1 MNQPA
6 IKKKSKILKNSNLKK
21 CELTN
26 TEGVRGHAP
35 SDYPQAVHD
44 LIVQAK
50 SYMDESA
57 IDEIV
62 QAYRLGAWAHRNQY
76 RKSGEPYIT
85 HPVHVAKLLADFHLD
100 KTTIIAAILHDT
112 MEDTEISYEDLV
124 NRFSSEAADLVD
136 GVTKIGQIEFET
148 KEQAEAE
155 NIRKMLLAMS
165 RDIRVMLI
173 KLADRLHNIRT
184 LDSMPRNK
192 QIRIAGQ
199 TLDIFAPIAD
209 RLGLNQWAHE
219 LQDLSFKT
227 LYPKRYEK
235 LVKTLDRKQGNRK
248 EILTKIKVSIKE
260 HLQAANIKAR
270 VYSRKKNIYSIYRK
284 MQKKA
289 VSLNEIRDIYGLRII
304 VESRDQCYLTLG
316 AIHSLYK
323 PVANRFKDY
332 IAIPKINGYQ
342 SLHTTVFGSFGEVLE
357 IQIRT
362 QQMHHLSETGVAA
375 HWYYKTFGGES
386 TIAPQEHARQWLV
399 DLLDTQK
406 QAGNPSEF
414 LEHLKVDLFP
424 DEVYVFTPKGD
435 IKKLPQGATAL
446 DFAYSIHSEI
456 GNSCV
461 GIEVN
466 GITVPFYTQLKSG
479 DHVKIQTDKHSV
491 PSPIW
496 LNYVK
501 TAKARA
507 SLRSFLHGNQRFDS
521 IKLGR
526 KLLERELKEEG
537 LELNAISEERK
548 TALIERIDLGSWDD
562 LLADIGQGKRLPLV
576 VMHQLID
583 EVCGM
588 RLKAE
593 PSPLTI
599 EGSEG
604 VMVNF
609 ARCCHPI
616 PGDEILGYFAEGK
629 GVVIHTHT
637 CPNKAEYS
645 KHPEKWI
652 PVTWSRE
659 IERNFPVTLRMD
671 TKNKPGVLA
680 SLATVIAANHSN
692 INTVS
697 VEERDGK
704 FSIIRFTIEVENR
717 THLATIMR
725 KIRALEGV
733 IKISRVKG

>member
-1 MNQPA
+1 MNPAA
-6 IKKKSKILKNSNLKK
+6 IKSKSKILSNSNLAIH
-21 CELTN
+21 
-26 TEGVRGHAP
+26 HAP
-35 SDYPQAVHD
+35 SDTPQVVHD
-44 LIVQAK
+44 FIIQAQSYLGEEDVAELI
-50 SYMDESA
+50 E
-57 IDEIV
+57 
-62 QAYRLGAWAHRNQY
+62 AYKLGAWAHRDQT

-85 HPVHVAKLLADFHLD
+85 HPIQVASLLADFHLD
-100 KTTIIAAILHDT
+100 KSTLIAAILHDT
-112 MEDTEISYEDLV
+112 VEDTELCHQDLETK
-124 NRFSSEAADLVD
+124 FSKEVADLVE

-148 KEQAEAE
+148 KEHAEAE

-184 LDSMPRNK
+184 LGSMPRNK

-199 TLDIFAPIAD
+199 TLDIFAPIAH
-209 RLGLNQWAHE
+209 RLGLNQWANE

-248 EILTKIKVSIKE
+248 AILTKIKASIKE
-260 HLQAANIKAR
+260 HLQAAGIEAR
-270 VYSRKKNIYSIYRK
+270 VDGRKKNVYSIYRK
-284 MQKKA
+284 MQKKQ
-289 VSLNEIRDIYGLRII
+289 VSLDEIRDIYGLRII
-304 VESRDQCYLTLG
+304 VDQRDQCYLTLG

-342 SLHTTVFGSFGEVLE
+342 SLHTTVFGNFGELLE

-362 QQMHHLSETGVAA
+362 EQMHHLSESGVAA

-424 DEVYVFTPKGD
+424 DEVYVFTPKGA
-435 IKKLPQGATAL
+435 IIKLPQGATAL

-461 GIEVN
+461 GVEVN
-466 GITVPFYTQLKSG
+466 GTPVPLYSKLSSG
-479 DHVKIQTDKHSV
+479 DHIKVHTDKTSQ
-491 PSPIW
+491 PSPTW

-507 SLRSFLHGNQRFDS
+507 SLRNFLRGNERTDAVR
-521 IKLGR
+521 LGQ
-526 KLLERELKEEG
+526 KLLERELREEG
-537 LELNAISEERK
+537 LVLDTISDERKQALLERIELNN
-548 TALIERIDLGSWDD
+548 WDD
-562 LLADIGQGKRLPLV
+562 LLSDIGQGKRLPLV

-629 GVVIHTHT
+629 GVVIHTQS
-637 CPNKAEYS
+637 CPNRAEYK

-652 PVTWSRE
+652 PVSWAKE
-659 IERNFPVTLRMD
+659 IDKHFPVTLRID

-680 SLATVIAANHSN
+680 SLAATIAENDSN

-704 FSIIRFTIEVENR
+704 FSIIRFMIEVENR
-717 THLATIMR
+717 VHLARIMR
-725 KIRALEGV
+725 KVRSLEGV
-733 IKISRVKG
+733 LKISRVKG

>member
-1 MNQPA
+1 MSQPA
-6 IKKKSKILKNSNLKK
+6 ITRNPKTLPNSSRSAVN
-21 CELTN
+21 
-26 TEGVRGHAP
+26 HAP
-35 SDYPQAVHD
+35 SDIPQSVHE
-44 LIVQAK
+44 LITQVK
-50 SYMDESA
+50 SYLGDSA
-57 IDEIV
+57 ADEILN
-62 QAYRLGAWAHRNQY
+62 AYHLGAWAHRNQV
-76 RKSGEPYIT
+76 RKSGEPYIS
-85 HPVHVAKLLADFHLD
+85 HPVQVASLLADFHLD
-100 KTTIIAAILHDT
+100 QTTIIAAILHDT
-112 MEDTEISYEDLV
+112 VEDTEISYDQLV
-124 NRFSSEAADLVD
+124 SQFSKEVADLVE

-148 KEQAEAE
+148 KEHAEAE

-184 LDSMPRNK
+184 LGSMPRNK

-199 TLDIFAPIAD
+199 TLDIFAPIAH
-209 RLGLNQWAHE
+209 RLGLNQWANE

-248 EILTKIKVSIKE
+248 AILTKIKASIKE
-260 HLQAANIKAR
+260 HLKAAGIEAR
-270 VYSRKKNIYSIYRK
+270 VDGRKKNIYSIYRK
-284 MQKKA
+284 MQKKQ
-289 VSLNEIRDIYGLRII
+289 VSLNEIRDIYGLRVI
-304 VESRDQCYLTLG
+304 VDSRDQCYLTLG

-362 QQMHHLSETGVAA
+362 EQMHHLSETGVAA

-386 TIAPQEHARQWLV
+386 SIAPQEHARRWLM

-435 IKKLPQGATAL
+435 IVKLTQGATAL

-466 GITVPFYTQLKSG
+466 GNQVPLYTKLQSG
-479 DHVKIQTDKHSV
+479 DHVKIKTDKTSH
-491 PSPIW
+491 PSPTW

-507 SLRSFLHGNQRFDS
+507 SLRNFLRGNERSDA
-521 IKLGR
+521 IKLGQ
-526 KLLERELKEEG
+526 KLLERELREEG
-537 LELNAISEERK
+537 LALKSITTERK
-548 TALIERIDLGSWDD
+548 NALIERIELSSWDD
-562 LLADIGQGKRLPLV
+562 LLLDIGQGKRLPLV

-616 PGDEILGYFAEGK
+616 PGDDILGYFAEGK
-629 GVVIHTHT
+629 GVVIHTQT
-637 CPNKAEYS
+637 CPNRAEYS

-652 PVTWSRE
+652 PVSWSNE
-659 IERNFPVTLRMD
+659 IHRNFPVTLRID

-680 SLATVIAANHSN
+680 SLATVIAENDSN

-717 THLATIMR
+717 VHLARIMR
-725 KIRALEGV
+725 KVRALEGV

>member
-1 MNQPA
+1 M
-6 IKKKSKILKNSNLKK
+6 
-21 CELTN
+21 
-26 TEGVRGHAP
+26 
-35 SDYPQAVHD
+35 HD
-44 LIVQAK
+44 LITQAK
-50 SYMDESA
+50 SYLDDTA
-57 IDEIV
+57 IAGLLN
-62 QAYRLGAWAHRNQY
+62 AYDLGAWAHRDQF

-85 HPVHVAKLLADFHLD
+85 HPLQVAGLLADFHLD
-100 KTTIIAAILHDT
+100 QATLIAAILHDT
-112 MEDTEISYEDLV
+112 VEDTELTHQELET
-124 NRFSSEAADLVD
+124 RFNKEVADLVE

-148 KEQAEAE
+148 KEHAEAE

-173 KLADRLHNIRT
+173 KLADRLHNMRT

-199 TLDIFAPIAD
+199 TLDIFAPIAH
-209 RLGLNQWAHE
+209 RLGLNQWANE
-219 LQDLSFKT
+219 LQDLSFKI

-248 EILTKIKVSIKE
+248 AILTKIKASIKE
-260 HLQAANIKAR
+260 HLQAAGIEAR
-270 VYSRKKNIYSIYRK
+270 VDGRKKNVYSIYRK
-284 MQKKA
+284 MQKKQ
-289 VSLNEIRDIYGLRII
+289 VSLDEIRDIYGLRII
-304 VESRDQCYLTLG
+304 VETRDQCYLTLG

-323 PVANRFKDY
+323 PVVNRFKDY

-342 SLHTTVFGSFGEVLE
+342 SLHTTVFGSFGELLE

-362 QQMHHLSETGVAA
+362 EQMHHLSESGVAA
-375 HWYYKTFGGES
+375 HWYYKTFGEES
-386 TIAPQEHARQWLV
+386 EIAPQEHARQWLV

-435 IKKLPQGATAL
+435 IIKLPQGATAL
-446 DFAYSIHSEI
+446 DFAYAIHSEV

-461 GIEVN
+461 GVEVN
-466 GITVPFYTQLKSG
+466 DVAVPLYTQLSSG
-479 DHVKIQTDKHSV
+479 DHVKVHTDKTSQ
-491 PSPIW
+491 PSPTW

-507 SLRSFLHGNQRFDS
+507 SLRSFLRGNERTDAV
-521 IKLGR
+521 KLGE
-526 KLLERELKEEG
+526 KLLERELREEG
-537 LELNAISEERK
+537 LALDTITDERK
-548 TALIERIDLGSWDD
+548 QALLERIELDDWND

-604 VMVNF
+604 VMVNLS
-609 ARCCHPI
+609 RCCHPI
-616 PGDEILGYFAEGK
+616 PGDDILGYFAEGK

-637 CPNKAEYS
+637 CPNRTEYS

-652 PVTWSRE
+652 PVSWAKD
-659 IERNFPVTLRMD
+659 IEKNFPVTLRID

-680 SLATVIAANHSN
+680 SLAATIAENNSN

-704 FSIIRFTIEVENR
+704 FSIIRFTIEVEDR
-717 THLATIMR
+717 IHLARIMR
-725 KIRALEGV
+725 KVRSLEGV
-733 IKISRVKG
+733 LKISRVKG

>member
-1 MNQPA
+1 MNQA
-6 IKKKSKILKNSNLKK
+6 ATKSKPKIPANSNLAIS
-21 CELTN
+21 
-26 TEGVRGHAP
+26 HAP
-35 SDYPQAVHD
+35 SETPQVVHD
-44 LIVQAK
+44 FISQAQ
-50 SYMDESA
+50 SYLDEDDIA
-57 IDEIV
+57 ELLE
-62 QAYRLGAWAHRNQY
+62 AYKLGAWAHRNQT
-76 RKSGEPYIT
+76 RRSGEPYIT
-85 HPVHVAKLLADFHLD
+85 HPLQVAVLLADFHLD
-100 KTTIIAAILHDT
+100 KATLIAAILHDT
-112 MEDTEISYEDLV
+112 VEDTELSHQDIES
-124 NRFSSEAADLVD
+124 RFSKEVADLVE

-148 KEQAEAE
+148 KEHAEAE

-173 KLADRLHNIRT
+173 KLADRLHNVRT

-199 TLDIFAPIAD
+199 TLDIFAPIAN
-209 RLGLNQWAHE
+209 RLGLNQWANE

-248 EILTKIKVSIKE
+248 AVLTKIKASIKE
-260 HLQAANIKAR
+260 HLKATGIGAR
-270 VYSRKKNIYSIYRK
+270 VNGRKKNVYSIYRK
-284 MQKKA
+284 MQKKQ
-289 VSLNEIRDIYGLRII
+289 VSLDEIRDIYGLRII
-304 VESRDQCYLTLG
+304 VDKREECYLTLG

-342 SLHTTVFGSFGEVLE
+342 SLHTTVFGNFGELLE

-362 QQMHHLSETGVAA
+362 EQMHHLSESGVAA
-375 HWYYKTFGGES
+375 HWYYKTFGGEN

-435 IKKLPQGATAL
+435 IVKLPQGATAL

-461 GIEVN
+461 GVEVN
-466 GITVPFYTQLKSG
+466 GTLVPLYTQLTSG
-479 DHVKIQTDKHSV
+479 DHIKVHTDKTSH
-491 PSPIW
+491 PSPTW

-507 SLRSFLHGNQRFDS
+507 SLRSFLRGNERTDS
-521 IKLGR
+521 VRLGQ
-526 KLLERELKEEG
+526 KLLERELREEG
-537 LELNAISEERK
+537 LSLDAITDERK
-548 TALIERIDLGSWDD
+548 QALLQRIELKDWND
-562 LLADIGQGKRLPLV
+562 LLSDVGQGKRLPLV

-583 EVCGM
+583 DACGM

-616 PGDEILGYFAEGK
+616 PGDGILGYFAEGK
-629 GVVIHTHT
+629 GVVIHTQS
-637 CPNKAEYS
+637 CPNRTQYN

-652 PVTWSRE
+652 PVSWANG
-659 IERNFPVTLRMD
+659 IDKNFPVTLRID

-680 SLATVIAANHSN
+680 SLATTIAENNSN

-717 THLATIMR
+717 IHLARIMR
-725 KIRALEGV
+725 KVRSLEGV
-733 IKISRVKG
+733 LKISRVKG

>member
-1 MNQPA
+1 MNPVA
-6 IKKKSKILKNSNLKK
+6 IKSKTKNLSSN
-21 CELTN
+21 N
-26 TEGVRGHAP
+26 TALHHAP
-35 SDYPQAVHD
+35 PQYPQAVHD
-44 LIVQAK
+44 LITQAK
-50 SYMDESA
+50 SYLDDTA
-57 IDEIV
+57 IAGLLD
-62 QAYRLGAWAHRNQY
+62 AYELGAWAHRNQF

-85 HPVHVAKLLADFHLD
+85 HPLQVAGLLADFHLD
-100 KTTIIAAILHDT
+100 QATLIAAILHDT
-112 MEDTEISYEDLV
+112 VEDTELTHKELET
-124 NRFSSEAADLVD
+124 RFSKEVADLVE

-148 KEQAEAE
+148 KEHAEAE

-173 KLADRLHNIRT
+173 KLADRLHNVRT

-199 TLDIFAPIAD
+199 TLDIFAPIAH
-209 RLGLNQWAHE
+209 RLGLNQWANE

-248 EILTKIKVSIKE
+248 AILTKIKVSIKE
-260 HLQAANIKAR
+260 HLQAAGIEAR
-270 VYSRKKNIYSIYRK
+270 VDGRKKNVYSIYRK
-284 MQKKA
+284 MQKKQ
-289 VSLNEIRDIYGLRII
+289 VSLDEIRDIYGLRII
-304 VESRDQCYLTLG
+304 VDTRDQCYLTLG

-342 SLHTTVFGSFGEVLE
+342 SLHTTVFGSFGELLE

-362 QQMHHLSETGVAA
+362 EQMHHLSESGVAA
-375 HWYYKTFGGES
+375 HWYYKTFGEES
-386 TIAPQEHARQWLV
+386 EIAPQEHARQWLV

-435 IKKLPQGATAL
+435 IIKLPQGATAL
-446 DFAYSIHSEI
+446 DFAYAIHSEV

-461 GIEVN
+461 GVEVN
-466 GITVPFYTQLKSG
+466 DMAVPLYTQLSSG
-479 DHVKIQTDKHSV
+479 DHIKVHTDKTSQ
-491 PSPIW
+491 PSPTW

-507 SLRSFLHGNQRFDS
+507 SLRSFLRGNERTDAV
-521 IKLGR
+521 KLGQ
-526 KLLERELKEEG
+526 KLLERELREEG
-537 LELNAISEERK
+537 LALDTITDERK
-548 TALIERIDLGSWDD
+548 QALLERIELDDWND

-604 VMVNF
+604 VMVNLS
-609 ARCCHPI
+609 RCCHPI
-616 PGDEILGYFAEGK
+616 PGDDILGYFAEGK

-637 CPNKAEYS
+637 CPNRTEYS

-652 PVTWSRE
+652 PVSWAKD
-659 IERNFPVTLRMD
+659 IEKNFPVTLRID

-680 SLATVIAANHSN
+680 SLAATIAENNSN

-704 FSIIRFTIEVENR
+704 FSIIRFTIEVEDR
-717 THLATIMR
+717 IHLARIMR
-725 KIRALEGV
+725 KVRSLEGV
-733 IKISRVKG
+733 LKISRVKG

>member
-6 IKKKSKILKNSNLKK
+6 IKNKSKVLKSSRLKK
-21 CELTN
+21 TDRAD
-26 TEGVRGHAP
+26 TADVRRHA
-35 SDYPQAVHD
+35 SGDFPQPVHD
-44 LIVQAK
+44 LLVK
-50 SYMDESA
+50 VRSYMDDA
-57 IDEIV
+57 AGDDII

-76 RKSGEPYIT
+76 RKSGDPYIT
-85 HPVHVAKLLADFHLD
+85 HPVEVARLLADFHLD
-100 KTTIIAAILHDT
+100 KTTIIAAVLHDAL
-112 MEDTEISYEDLV
+112 EDTEVSYQDLV
-124 NRFSSEAADLVD
+124 DQFGSETAKLVD

-209 RLGLNQWAHE
+209 RLGLNQWARE

-235 LVKTLDRKQGNRK
+235 LVKTLDRKQGNRG
-248 EILTKIKVSIKE
+248 EVLSKIKLAIKE
-260 HLQAANIKAR
+260 HLKAAEIDAR
-270 VYSRKKNIYSIYRK
+270 VYSRKKHIYSIYRK

-289 VSLNEIRDIYGLRII
+289 VSLDEIRDIYGLRII
-304 VESRDQCYLTLG
+304 VKSREQCYLTLG

-362 QQMHHLSETGVAA
+362 ERMHHLSETGVAS
-375 HWYYKTFGGES
+375 HWYYKTFGGEN
-386 TIAPQEHARQWLV
+386 TTAPQEHSRQWLV

-406 QAGNPSEF
+406 KAGNPSEF

-446 DFAYSIHSEI
+446 DFAYAIHSEI
-456 GNSCV
+456 GNFCI

-466 GITVPFYTQLKSG
+466 GITVPFYTKLKSG
-479 DHVKIQTDKHSV
+479 DHVKIQIDKHSV
-491 PSPIW
+491 PSPTW

-507 SLRSFLHGNQRFDS
+507 SLRTFLNGNKRKDS
-521 IKLGR
+521 IRLGQ

-537 LELNAISEERK
+537 LELSAISEERK
-548 TALIERIDLGSWDD
+548 AALIERIDLGSWDD
-562 LLADIGQGKRLPLV
+562 LLADIGQGKRLPLL

-593 PSPLTI
+593 PSHLTI

-609 ARCCHPI
+609 ARCCYPI

-629 GVVIHTHT
+629 GVVIHTQA

-652 PVTWSRE
+652 PVTWSRV

-717 THLATIMR
+717 NHLATIIR
-725 KIRALEGV
+725 KLRSLEGV